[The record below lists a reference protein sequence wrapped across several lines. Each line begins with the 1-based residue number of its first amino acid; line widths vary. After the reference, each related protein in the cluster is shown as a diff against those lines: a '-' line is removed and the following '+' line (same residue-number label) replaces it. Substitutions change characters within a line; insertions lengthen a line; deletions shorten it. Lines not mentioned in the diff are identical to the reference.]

1 MSNFDDDMF
10 NEDEYADDTQNSP
23 QQQEEE
29 NQEDA
34 PKDLT
39 TELLKIRG
47 IEDSSKI
54 KFEDETGA
62 TIERAWD
69 DLSDNEKLNI
79 LAGEPSPE
87 VDEDQQLDE
96 DEIQLINAIRN
107 SGMNVQ
113 QYMNN
118 IAPVQAPQAYNQE
131 NLSDDELYALN
142 ILQTVGSDNI
152 TDEELEQAI
161 ARAKENEDLYTRTV
175 AGLRQQ
181 YQQLQKDE
189 QSRLEQEQYAKQQE
203 QYNAFA
209 NVVDDN
215 IQNFSNFAGQEIE
228 LDNDEKQQLRDY
240 MLNIDEKT
248 GLSSLGKDL
257 QNPETLVRAAFW
269 ILNEDKIMNEL
280 AKQAQDAYKRGYNA
294 GKVASKATF
303 VKKPQS
309 KPLEKNFDDWDY
321 IINK

>member
-10 NEDEYADDTQNSP
+10 NEDEYADDTRDSTH
-23 QQQEEE
+23 QQEEE

-79 LAGEPSPE
+79 LAGESSPE

-118 IAPVQAPQAYNQE
+118 ITPVQAPQAYNQE

-161 ARAKENEDLYTRTV
+161 VRAKEDEDLYKRTV
-175 AGLRQQ
+175 TGLRQQ

-189 QSRLEQEQYAKQQE
+189 QNRLEQEQYAKQQE

-209 NVVDDN
+209 NVVDNN

-294 GKVASKATF
+294 GKVTSKATF

-309 KPLEKNFDDWDY
+309 KPVEKNFDDWD
-321 IINK
+321 

>member
-23 QQQEEE
+23 QQQEEGT
-29 NQEDA
+29 QEDA

-69 DLSDNEKLNI
+69 DLSDTEKLNI

-161 ARAKENEDLYTRTV
+161 ARAKENEDLYKRTV

-209 NVVDDN
+209 NVIDNN

-294 GKVASKATF
+294 GKVTSKATF

-309 KPLEKNFDDWDY
+309 KPVEKNFDDWD
-321 IINK
+321 

>member
-1 MSNFDDDMF
+1 
-10 NEDEYADDTQNSP
+10 
-23 QQQEEE
+23 
-29 NQEDA
+29 
-34 PKDLT
+34 
-39 TELLKIRG
+39 
-47 IEDSSKI
+47 
-54 KFEDETGA
+54 
-62 TIERAWD
+62 
-69 DLSDNEKLNI
+69 
-79 LAGEPSPE
+79 
-87 VDEDQQLDE
+87 
-96 DEIQLINAIRN
+96 
-107 SGMNVQ
+107 MNVQ

-118 IAPVQAPQAYNQE
+118 IAPVQASQAYNQE

-161 ARAKENEDLYTRTV
+161 ARAKEDEDLYKRTV
-175 AGLRQQ
+175 TGLRQQ

-209 NVVDDN
+209 NVIDNN

-269 ILNEDKIMNEL
+269 ILNEDKIMSEL

-294 GKVASKATF
+294 GKVTSKATF

-309 KPLEKNFDDWDY
+309 KPVEKNFDDWD
-321 IINK
+321 

>member
-161 ARAKENEDLYTRTV
+161 ARAKEDEDLYKRTV

-209 NVVDDN
+209 NVVDNN

-294 GKVASKATF
+294 GKVTSKATF

-309 KPLEKNFDDWDY
+309 KPVEKNFDDWD
-321 IINK
+321 

>member
-23 QQQEEE
+23 QQQEEGT
-29 NQEDA
+29 QEDT

-79 LAGEPSPE
+79 LAGEPSLE

-161 ARAKENEDLYTRTV
+161 ARAKEDEDLYKRTV

-294 GKVASKATF
+294 GKVTSKATF

-309 KPLEKNFDDWDY
+309 KPVEKNFDDWD
-321 IINK
+321 

>member
-10 NEDEYADDTQNSP
+10 NEDEYADDTRNST

-54 KFEDETGA
+54 KFEDETGV

-161 ARAKENEDLYTRTV
+161 ARAKENEDLYKRTV

-209 NVVDDN
+209 NVVDNN

-294 GKVASKATF
+294 GKVTSKATF

-309 KPLEKNFDDWDY
+309 KPVEKNFDDWD
-321 IINK
+321 

>member
-10 NEDEYADDTQNSP
+10 NEDEYADDTRDST

-69 DLSDNEKLNI
+69 DLSDTEKLNI
-79 LAGEPSPE
+79 LAGEPSSE
-87 VDEDQQLDE
+87 IDEDQQLDE

-161 ARAKENEDLYTRTV
+161 AHAKEDEDLYKRTV

-209 NVVDDN
+209 NVIDNN

-294 GKVASKATF
+294 GKVTSKATF

-309 KPLEKNFDDWDY
+309 KPVEKNFDDWD
-321 IINK
+321 

>member
-10 NEDEYADDTQNSP
+10 NEDEYADDTRDST

-161 ARAKENEDLYTRTV
+161 ARAKEDEDLYKRTV

-209 NVVDDN
+209 NVIDDN

-280 AKQAQDAYKRGYNA
+280 AKQTQDAYKRGYNA
-294 GKVASKATF
+294 GKVTSKATF

-309 KPLEKNFDDWDY
+309 KPVEKNFDDWD
-321 IINK
+321 

>member
-69 DLSDNEKLNI
+69 DLSDTEKLNI

-161 ARAKENEDLYTRTV
+161 ARAKEDEDLYKRTV

-209 NVVDDN
+209 NVIDNN

-294 GKVASKATF
+294 GKVTSKATF

-309 KPLEKNFDDWDY
+309 KPVEKNFDDWD
-321 IINK
+321 

>member
-10 NEDEYADDTQNSP
+10 NEDEYADDTLNST

-161 ARAKENEDLYTRTV
+161 ARAKEDEDLYKRTV

-189 QSRLEQEQYAKQQE
+189 QGRLEQEQYAKQQE

-209 NVVDDN
+209 NVVDNN

-294 GKVASKATF
+294 GKVTSKATF

-309 KPLEKNFDDWDY
+309 KPVEKNFDDWD
-321 IINK
+321 

>member
-10 NEDEYADDTQNSP
+10 NEDEYADDTRDST

-79 LAGEPSPE
+79 LAGESSPE

-161 ARAKENEDLYTRTV
+161 ARAKEDEDLYKRTV

-189 QSRLEQEQYAKQQE
+189 QNRLEQEQYAKQQE

-209 NVVDDN
+209 NVVDNN

-280 AKQAQDAYKRGYNA
+280 AKQAQDAYKRGYNV
-294 GKVASKATF
+294 GKVTSKATF

-309 KPLEKNFDDWDY
+309 KPVEKNFDDWD
-321 IINK
+321 

>member
-10 NEDEYADDTQNSP
+10 NEDEYADDTRDSI

-161 ARAKENEDLYTRTV
+161 ARAKENEDLYKRTV

-189 QSRLEQEQYAKQQE
+189 QNRLEQEQYAKQQE

-209 NVVDDN
+209 NVIDNN

-294 GKVASKATF
+294 GKVTSKATF

-309 KPLEKNFDDWDY
+309 KPVEKNFDDWD
-321 IINK
+321 

>member
-1 MSNFDDDMF
+1 MSNFDDEMF
-10 NEDEYADDTQNSP
+10 NEDEYADDTRDST

-29 NQEDA
+29 NQEDT

-79 LAGEPSPE
+79 LAGEPSLE

-161 ARAKENEDLYTRTV
+161 ARAKEDEDLYKRTV

-294 GKVASKATF
+294 GKVTSKATF

-309 KPLEKNFDDWDY
+309 KPVEKNFDDWD
-321 IINK
+321 

>member
-69 DLSDNEKLNI
+69 DLSDTEKLNI

-161 ARAKENEDLYTRTV
+161 ARAKENEDLYKRTV

-209 NVVDDN
+209 NVIDNN

-257 QNPETLVRAAFW
+257 QNPEILVRAAFW

-294 GKVASKATF
+294 GKVTSKATF

-309 KPLEKNFDDWDY
+309 KPVEKNFDDWD
-321 IINK
+321 

>member
-10 NEDEYADDTQNSP
+10 NEDEYADDTRDSI

-79 LAGEPSPE
+79 LAGESSSE

-161 ARAKENEDLYTRTV
+161 ARAKEDEDLYKRTV

-209 NVVDDN
+209 NVVDNN

-294 GKVASKATF
+294 GKMTNKATF

-309 KPLEKNFDDWDY
+309 KPVEKNFDDWD
-321 IINK
+321 

>member
-10 NEDEYADDTQNSP
+10 NEDEYAYDTQNSP

-69 DLSDNEKLNI
+69 DLSDTEKLNI

-161 ARAKENEDLYTRTV
+161 ARAKEDEDLYKRTV

-209 NVVDDN
+209 NVIDNN

-294 GKVASKATF
+294 GKVTSKATF

-309 KPLEKNFDDWDY
+309 KPVEKNFDDWD
-321 IINK
+321 

>member
-10 NEDEYADDTQNSP
+10 NEDEYADDTRDST
-23 QQQEEE
+23 QQQEEGT
-29 NQEDA
+29 QEDT

-54 KFEDETGA
+54 KFEDETGV

-69 DLSDNEKLNI
+69 DLSDTEKLNI

-161 ARAKENEDLYTRTV
+161 ARAKEDEDLYKRTV

-189 QSRLEQEQYAKQQE
+189 QGRLEQEQYAKQQE

-209 NVVDDN
+209 NVVDNN

-294 GKVASKATF
+294 GKVTSKATF

-309 KPLEKNFDDWDY
+309 KPVEKNFDDWD
-321 IINK
+321 

>member
-10 NEDEYADDTQNSP
+10 NEDEYADDTHDST

-69 DLSDNEKLNI
+69 DLSDTEKLNI

-161 ARAKENEDLYTRTV
+161 ARAKEDEDLYKRTV

-189 QSRLEQEQYAKQQE
+189 QNRLEQEQYAKQQE

-209 NVVDDN
+209 NVVDNN

-240 MLNIDEKT
+240 MLNIDENT

-294 GKVASKATF
+294 GKVTSKATF

-309 KPLEKNFDDWDY
+309 KPVEKNFDDWD
-321 IINK
+321 

>member
-10 NEDEYADDTQNSP
+10 NEDEYADDTRDSI

-161 ARAKENEDLYTRTV
+161 ARAKEDEDLYKRTV

-189 QSRLEQEQYAKQQE
+189 QNRLEQEQYAKQQE

-209 NVVDDN
+209 NVVDNN

-294 GKVASKATF
+294 GKVTSKATF

-309 KPLEKNFDDWDY
+309 KPVEKNFDDWD
-321 IINK
+321 

>member
-1 MSNFDDDMF
+1 MSNFDDEMF

-23 QQQEEE
+23 QQQEEGT
-29 NQEDA
+29 QKDT

-39 TELLKIRG
+39 AELLKIRG
-47 IEDSSKI
+47 IDDSSKI

-62 TIERAWD
+62 TIERSWD

-79 LAGEPSPE
+79 LAGEPSSE
-87 VDEDQQLDE
+87 LDDDQQLDE

-118 IAPVQAPQAYNQE
+118 ITPVQAPQAYNQD

-161 ARAKENEDLYTRTV
+161 TRAKEDEDLYNRTV

-181 YQQLQKDE
+181 YQQLQQDE
-189 QSRLEQEQYAKQQE
+189 QNRLAQEQYAKQQE

-209 NVVDDN
+209 NVVDNN

-269 ILNEDKIMNEL
+269 ILNEDKIINEL

-294 GKVASKATF
+294 GKLTNKATF

-309 KPLEKNFDDWDY
+309 SKKVAEPNFDDDWD
-321 IINK
+321 

>member
-10 NEDEYADDTQNSP
+10 NEDEYADDTLNST

-69 DLSDNEKLNI
+69 DLSDTEKLNI

-113 QYMNN
+113 QYINN

-161 ARAKENEDLYTRTV
+161 ARAKEDEDLYKRTV
-175 AGLRQQ
+175 TGLRQQ

-189 QSRLEQEQYAKQQE
+189 QNRLEQEQYAKQQE

-209 NVVDDN
+209 NVVDNN

-294 GKVASKATF
+294 GKVTSKATF

-309 KPLEKNFDDWDY
+309 SKKVAEPNFDDDWD
-321 IINK
+321 

>member
-10 NEDEYADDTQNSP
+10 NEDEYADDTHSST

-118 IAPVQAPQAYNQE
+118 ITPVQASQAYNQD

-161 ARAKENEDLYTRTV
+161 ARAKEDEDLYKRTV

-209 NVVDDN
+209 NVVDNN

-269 ILNEDKIMNEL
+269 ILNENKIMNEL

-294 GKVASKATF
+294 GKVTSKATF
-303 VKKPQS
+303 VKKTQP
-309 KPLEKNFDDWDY
+309 KIVEKNFDDWD
-321 IINK
+321 

>member
-1 MSNFDDDMF
+1 MSNFDDEMI

-54 KFEDETGA
+54 KYKDETDA

-118 IAPVQAPQAYNQE
+118 ITPVQAPQAYNQE

-161 ARAKENEDLYTRTV
+161 VHAKENEDLYKRTV

-203 QYNAFA
+203 QYNAFG
-209 NVVDDN
+209 NVVDNN

-294 GKVASKATF
+294 GKVTSKATF

-309 KPLEKNFDDWDY
+309 KPVEKNFDDWD
-321 IINK
+321 

>member
-10 NEDEYADDTQNSP
+10 NEDEYADDTHNST
-23 QQQEEE
+23 QQQEKE

-62 TIERAWD
+62 TIERARD

-118 IAPVQAPQAYNQE
+118 IAPVQASQAYNQE

-161 ARAKENEDLYTRTV
+161 ARAKEDEDLYKRTV
-175 AGLRQQ
+175 TGLRQQ

-209 NVVDDN
+209 NVVDNN

-228 LDNDEKQQLRDY
+228 LDTNEKQQLRDY
-240 MLNIDEKT
+240 MLNIDDKT

-269 ILNEDKIMNEL
+269 ILNEDKIMSEL

-294 GKVASKATF
+294 GKVTSKATF
-303 VKKPQS
+303 VKKPQP
-309 KPLEKNFDDWDY
+309 KPTEKNFDDWD
-321 IINK
+321 

>member
-1 MSNFDDDMF
+1 MSNFDDEMF
-10 NEDEYADDTQNSP
+10 NEDDYKDDVTQEPSNQTDQNADD
-23 QQQEEE
+23 E
-29 NQEDA
+29 

-62 TIERAWD
+62 TIERSWD

-79 LAGEPSPE
+79 LAGEQAPM
-87 VDEDQQLDE
+87 EDDSQQLDE

-107 SGMNVQ
+107 SGMDVQ

-118 IAPVQAPQAYNQE
+118 ISPVQAPAAYNPDT
-131 NLSDDELYALN
+131 LSDDELYALN

-161 ARAKENEDLYTRTV
+161 TSAKENEDLYNRTV

-181 YQQLQKDE
+181 YQQLQADE
-189 QSRLEQEQYAKQQE
+189 QNRLAQEQYAKQQE

-209 NVVDDN
+209 NVVDNN
-215 IQNFSNFAGQEIE
+215 IQNFSNFAGQDIE
-228 LDNDEKQQLRDY
+228 LDNNEKQQLRDY
-240 MLNIDEKT
+240 MLTIDNNT
-248 GLSSLGKDL
+248 GLSSLGRDL
-257 QNPETLVRAAFW
+257 QNPETLVKAAFW
-269 ILNEDKIMNEL
+269 ILNEDKIMSEL
-280 AKQAQDAYKRGYNA
+280 TKQAQDHYNH
-294 GKVASKATF
+294 VYMH
-303 VKKPQS
+303 
-309 KPLEKNFDDWDY
+309 LEPTQ
-321 IINK
+321 

>member
-1 MSNFDDDMF
+1 MSNFDDEMF
-10 NEDEYADDTQNSP
+10 NEDDYKDDVTQEPSNQTDQNADD
-23 QQQEEE
+23 E
-29 NQEDA
+29 

-62 TIERAWD
+62 TIERSWD

-79 LAGEPSPE
+79 LAGEQAPM
-87 VDEDQQLDE
+87 EDDSQQLDE

-107 SGMNVQ
+107 SGMDVQ

-118 IAPVQAPQAYNQE
+118 ISPVQAPAAYNPDT
-131 NLSDDELYALN
+131 LSDDELYALN

-161 ARAKENEDLYTRTV
+161 TSAKENEDLYNRTV

-181 YQQLQKDE
+181 YQQLQADE
-189 QSRLEQEQYAKQQE
+189 QNRLAKEQYAKQQE

-209 NVVDDN
+209 NVVDNN
-215 IQNFSNFAGQEIE
+215 IQNFSNFAGQDIE
-228 LDNDEKQQLRDY
+228 LDNNEKQQLRDY
-240 MLNIDEKT
+240 MLTIDNNT
-248 GLSSLGKDL
+248 GLSSLGRDL
-257 QNPETLVRAAFW
+257 QNPETLVKAAFW
-269 ILNEDKIMNEL
+269 ILNEDKIMSEL
-280 AKQAQDAYKRGYNA
+280 TSRLKMHINVVIMQVRQQ
-294 GKVASKATF
+294 
-303 VKKPQS
+303 VKLRLSRNPNLNQQRRILMMIGIK
-309 KPLEKNFDDWDY
+309 
-321 IINK
+321 

>member
-10 NEDEYADDTQNSP
+10 NEDEYADDTRDSA

-79 LAGEPSPE
+79 LAGESSPE

-161 ARAKENEDLYTRTV
+161 VRAKEDEDLYKRTV

-189 QSRLEQEQYAKQQE
+189 QNRLEQEQYAKQQE

-209 NVVDDN
+209 NVVDNN

-294 GKVASKATF
+294 GKVTSKATF

-309 KPLEKNFDDWDY
+309 KPVEKNFDDWD
-321 IINK
+321 

>member
-1 MSNFDDDMF
+1 MSNFDDEMF
-10 NEDEYADDTQNSP
+10 NEDEYADDTRDST

-54 KFEDETGA
+54 KFEDETGV

-69 DLSDNEKLNI
+69 DLSDTEKLNI

-161 ARAKENEDLYTRTV
+161 ARAKEDEDLYKRTV

-209 NVVDDN
+209 NVIDNN

-294 GKVASKATF
+294 GKVTSKATF

-309 KPLEKNFDDWDY
+309 KPVEKNFDDWD
-321 IINK
+321 

>member
-1 MSNFDDDMF
+1 MSNFDDEMY
-10 NEDEYADDTQNSP
+10 NVDEFAEEAHTSS
-23 QQQEEE
+23 QQQKEE
-29 NQEDA
+29 NQEDT

-62 TIERAWD
+62 TIERSWD

-79 LAGEPSPE
+79 LAGEPIPE
-87 VDEDQQLDE
+87 PDDDQQLDE

-118 IAPVQAPQAYNQE
+118 ITPVQASQAYNQE

-161 ARAKENEDLYTRTV
+161 TDAKQNEDLYKRTV

-181 YQQLQKDE
+181 YQQVQQDE
-189 QSRLEQEQYAKQQE
+189 YNRLEQEQYAKQQE

-228 LDNDEKQQLRDY
+228 LDNAEKQQLRDY
-240 MLNIDEKT
+240 MLNIDDKT
-248 GLSSLGKDL
+248 GLSSLDKDL

-294 GKVASKATF
+294 GKVTSKATF
-303 VKKPQS
+303 VKKPQP
-309 KPLEKNFDDWDY
+309 KPTEKNFDDWD
-321 IINK
+321 

>member
-10 NEDEYADDTQNSP
+10 NEDEYADDTRDSA

-161 ARAKENEDLYTRTV
+161 ARAKEDEDLYKRTV

-209 NVVDDN
+209 NVVDNN

-294 GKVASKATF
+294 GKVTSKATF

-309 KPLEKNFDDWDY
+309 KPVEKNFDDWD
-321 IINK
+321 

>member
-10 NEDEYADDTQNSP
+10 NEDEYADDTRDST

-54 KFEDETGA
+54 KFEDETGV

-69 DLSDNEKLNI
+69 DLSDTEKLNI

-152 TDEELEQAI
+152 TDEQLEQAI
-161 ARAKENEDLYTRTV
+161 ARAKEDEDLYKRTV

-209 NVVDDN
+209 NVVDNN

-294 GKVASKATF
+294 GKVTSKATF

-309 KPLEKNFDDWDY
+309 KPVEKNFDDWD
-321 IINK
+321 

>member
-10 NEDEYADDTQNSP
+10 NEDEYADDTRDST

-29 NQEDA
+29 NQEDT

-54 KFEDETGA
+54 KFEDETGV

-69 DLSDNEKLNI
+69 DLSDTEKLNI

-161 ARAKENEDLYTRTV
+161 ARAKEDEDLYKRTV

-209 NVVDDN
+209 NVVDNN

-294 GKVASKATF
+294 GKVTSKATF

-309 KPLEKNFDDWDY
+309 KPVEKNFDDWD
-321 IINK
+321 